1 MQTILLKN
9 KPKDISEEK
18 FKEMWENS
26 SYVLES
32 LLKTIK
38 DLTPSETIKGSDF
51 DIPNHYEKLV
61 WQMAQRELA
70 QKILDLFPSK
80 IK

>member
-1 MQTILLKN
+1 
-9 KPKDISEEK
+9 
-18 FKEMWENS
+18 MWENS

-32 LLKTIK
+32 LFKTIK
-38 DLTPSETIKGSDF
+38 DLTPSETIKGNDF